1 MEATITPLIEKFCE
15 IKGLEA
21 APFKLQ
27 WYNEAVT
34 NDKFRSITYF
44 FMSCILTSAERSTKY

>member
-44 FMSCILTSAERSTKY
+44 FMSSLQNQT